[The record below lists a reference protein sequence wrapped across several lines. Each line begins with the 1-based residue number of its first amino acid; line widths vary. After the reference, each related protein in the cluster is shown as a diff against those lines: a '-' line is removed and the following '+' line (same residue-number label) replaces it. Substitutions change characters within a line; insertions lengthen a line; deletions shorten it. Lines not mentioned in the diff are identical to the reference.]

1 VSTLVQVSGLVTFAL
16 LASCAAC
23 AEDLGHGRRV
33 MTWVPPYAA
42 NACKER
48 LNESFGGIA
57 MKDGITHVGLQFWNP
72 TEKGG
77 IELVSRFERI
87 NDAEISEFCRWGDT
101 NGVRVMLCVYNGTSS
116 GWDWELATSAFDTN
130 RTEFVD
136 ALVSE
141 TLRLKLDGVDID
153 FEGKGKLELSRQSFV
168 RFIKEL
174 SGRLHA
180 EGKELTVDTFAYKWN
195 APNQNWWPAI
205 LPLIDGLHVMGYS
218 ETGAGAADWRSY
230 EFLHAAAGDHAT
242 KLLIGVPSSA
252 AEWQEIPARKHLD
265 WIVDDASVGLAIWD
279 AQLKDPAWRTRATWQ
294 AITRIKTGPDQPR
307 KERQLSHPESTDD
320 R

>member
-1 VSTLVQVSGLVTFAL
+1 MWFGDLLRYAKSMKPQRFRSPSVSTLVQVSGLVTFAL

-180 EGKELTVDTFAYKWN
+180 EGMELTVDTFAYKWKR
-195 APNQNWWPAI
+195 AEPKLVAGDSSPHRR
-205 LPLIDGLHVMGYS
+205 PPCDGLFRDWGRGCRLEVLRIPPRRRRRPCHQTSNRRAKQCCRV
-218 ETGAGAADWRSY
+218 AGNPGPKTPR
-230 EFLHAAAGDHAT
+230 
-242 KLLIGVPSSA
+242 
-252 AEWQEIPARKHLD
+252 LD
-265 WIVDDASVGLAIWD
+265 C
-279 AQLKDPAWRTRATWQ
+279 R
-294 AITRIKTGPDQPR
+294 
-307 KERQLSHPESTDD
+307 
-320 R
+320 